1 MIIRVQFEFNNML
14 VSVNSGEQ
22 VSDLILI
29 KLSSHDTMNLQDS
42 CDHRI
47 CWKLRQ
53 LMSHYML
60 EF

>member
-1 MIIRVQFEFNNML
+1 MIIHVQCEFNNML

-29 KLSSHDTMNLQDS
+29 RLSSQDTMNLQDS

-47 CWKLRQ
+47 CGLTYV
-53 LMSHYML
+53 L
-60 EF
+60 

>member
-42 CDHRI
+42 CD
-47 CWKLRQ
+47 KFNK
-53 LMSHYML
+53 
-60 EF
+60 EFKSRAVLTAL